1 MIGRAILLLAL
12 VAMALGASVGRAQ
25 TTPAPGDSAVEMMF
39 WESVRGSTD
48 PADFRAYLEKYPN
61 GSFASLARN
70 RLAAL
75 GQAQGTPQSSAPPAP
90 ARPSGSRL
98 PSEGDTW
105 TYRLT
110 EPQRIDGPKQRNYTV
125 KVFAASPSGISE
137 EYAIEGDG
145 SGQWTHKG
153 ARDVVPVGRPLF
165 APYLLAFGDL
175 PPGGTLGR
183 VQVAE
188 GACGS
193 GFLCQA
199 SGRVV
204 GWETI
209 NVAAGAFDT
218 VRVEIEQ
225 SWRPAAVTTG
235 AQSAQSL
242 GARKL
247 TVWYSIAAKR
257 AVKFSSRAT
266 LGQFGP
272 IDTDF
277 ELELTSYQLK

>member
-1 MIGRAILLLAL
+1 MRLIGLLLGLLISTA
-12 VAMALGASVGRAQ
+12 VWPQ
-25 TTPAPGDSAVEMMF
+25 APSGDSAVEMMF
-39 WESVRGSTD
+39 WESVRGSSD

-61 GSFASLARN
+61 GSFAPLARN

-75 GQAQGTPQSSAPPAP
+75 GQPQGSAPAAQ

-110 EPQRIDGPKQRNYTV
+110 EPKRVDGPRQRNYTV
-125 KVFAASPSGISE
+125 KVFAASPSEISE
-137 EYAIEGDG
+137 EYAIEGDA

-153 ARDVVPVGRPLF
+153 ARDVVAVGRPLF

-175 PPGGTLGR
+175 PSGGTLGR
-183 VQVAE
+183 VQVGE

-193 GFLCQA
+193 TFLCQA
-199 SGRVV
+199 SASVV
-204 GWETI
+204 RWETI
-209 NVAAGAFDT
+209 NLPAGTFDT
-218 VRVEIEQ
+218 VRVEVEH
-225 SWRPAAVTTG
+225 SWRPAAISG

-247 TVWYSIAAKR
+247 TVWYSTAAKR

-266 LGQFGP
+266 MGQYAP
-272 IDTDF
+272 IETDF